1 MKTTS
6 VCGASPLIL
15 VVDDDKSVR
24 ILLRRAM
31 EQEGYRVVEAAD
43 GEQAMAAYTRL
54 HPDIVLLDALMPKVD
69 GFSCCEQLR
78 SLSGKNPTPVL
89 MITALE
95 DPESVDRAFKVGAA
109 DFVTKPIHWAVLR
122 QRVRRLVHQ
131 SHLYKQLERSNQ
143 ELQARIGELKQ
154 TELALRESQERYAL
168 VVQSTHDG
176 LWDWNLKTNEIY
188 FSPRWKTML
197 GYTEDE
203 MNNSLAEWF
212 KRVHPEDMEQFKGE
226 LSAHLAGLTTHF
238 ENENRLLHQDGEY
251 RWMLCQGIAVRDAA
265 GNPYS
270 IAGSQTD
277 ITLNKAN
284 EAKLIYQACHDV
296 LTGLPNRMWFME
308 QIEEALKRSKE
319 ERNYVFALLF
329 LDLDRFKVVNDRLGH
344 IFGDR
349 LLVAIAQKL
358 KACLS
363 PKDAIARL
371 GGDEF
376 TILLGDIKDISDAT
390 KIADRIYQ
398 ELSLPF
404 DLGGHEVFTTVSI
417 GIAISTLGYD
427 RPEDLLRDADM
438 TMYRAKALGKGR
450 LEVFD
455 PTLHDRAMARLQ
467 LEIDLRRALERQE
480 LQLHYQPIVSFN
492 NGRIIGYEALVRW
505 QHPQRGWVS
514 PVEFIPLAEET
525 GLIVPLGLW
534 VLRQACQQLRIW
546 QQQQQQDPPLTVNV
560 NLSGK
565 QFAQPNLI
573 ENIKQVLQ
581 ETGLDASSLKLE
593 ITESVLVEN
602 ATPAVAI
609 LKQLKALGIKLAI
622 DDFGTGYSSLSYLHQ
637 MPIDTLK
644 IDRSFVNNVDCDPE
658 KIEMIRTIVSLAW
671 NLGMNVVAEG
681 VETKKQMYQLQALRC
696 DYGQGYYF
704 SRPLDVNAVKTLKQ
718 FHLQKAGTPPVPP
731 INQMPT
737 RHVQFPDNSYQQATQ
752 TYLLT
757 SILDLNA
764 NNSPLKAEDESATFF
779 NSSLQSQ

>member
-1 MKTTS
+1 M
-6 VCGASPLIL
+6 
-15 VVDDDKSVR
+15 
-24 ILLRRAM
+24 
-31 EQEGYRVVEAAD
+31 
-43 GEQAMAAYTRL
+43 
-54 HPDIVLLDALMPKVD
+54 
-69 GFSCCEQLR
+69 
-78 SLSGKNPTPVL
+78 
-89 MITALE
+89 
-95 DPESVDRAFKVGAA
+95 
-109 DFVTKPIHWAVLR
+109 
-122 QRVRRLVHQ
+122 
-131 SHLYKQLERSNQ
+131 
-143 ELQARIGELKQ
+143 
-154 TELALRESQERYAL
+154 
-168 VVQSTHDG
+168 
-176 LWDWNLKTNEIY
+176 
-188 FSPRWKTML
+188 
-197 GYTEDE
+197 
-203 MNNSLAEWF
+203 
-212 KRVHPEDMEQFKGE
+212 
-226 LSAHLAGLTTHF
+226 
-238 ENENRLLHQDGEY
+238 
-251 RWMLCQGIAVRDAA
+251 
-265 GNPYS
+265 
-270 IAGSQTD
+270 
-277 ITLNKAN
+277 
-284 EAKLIYQACHDV
+284 
-296 LTGLPNRMWFME
+296 
-308 QIEEALKRSKE
+308 
-319 ERNYVFALLF
+319 
-329 LDLDRFKVVNDRLGH
+329 
-344 IFGDR
+344 
-349 LLVAIAQKL
+349 AIAQKL

-363 PKDAIARL
+363 PKDSIARL

-376 TILLGDIKDISDAT
+376 TILLEDIKDISDAT
-390 KIADRIYQ
+390 KMADRIYQ

-404 DLGGHEVFTTVSI
+404 DLSGHEVFTTVSI

-492 NGRIIGYEALVRW
+492 NGKIIGYEALVRW

-534 VLRQACQQLRIW
+534 VLRQACQQLHTW

-644 IDRSFVNNVDCDPE
+644 IDKSFVNNVDCDPE

-704 SRPLDVNAVKTLKQ
+704 SRPLDANAVKTLKQ
-718 FHLQKAGTPPVPP
+718 FDLQKAGTSPVQPK
-731 INQMPT
+731 NQMPT
-737 RHVQFPDNSYQQATQ
+737 RHVQFPNNSYQPATQ
-752 TYLLT
+752 TFLLT

-764 NNSPLKAEDESATFF
+764 NNPPLKAEDESASFI
-779 NSSLQSQ
+779 NSSLRSQ